1 MGLTTFSAP
10 YQPKQKVKRYYP
22 TEVIGGIQTIN
33 DIVANMSIKKGILER
48 RIKKSRGRNWKD
60 NLCRTISRL

>member
-33 DIVANMSIKKGILER
+33 DIVANMSIKKRILER
-48 RIKKSRGRNWKD
+48 RIKKSRGRN
-60 NLCRTISRL
+60 